1 MSVKKGSVYV
11 SNDELIRRIAY
22 QRASGLT
29 QIAWLKYIKVKDV
42 NQIGR
47 AAAQLKSRGASKEEI
62 EKRVGFWVD
71 DIRLFLESSHTERD
85 EFLMW
90 YEEIINL
97 KLNAQERSAG
107 LLKYLTDN
115 DINTDWYFN
124 MLRGYEFFR
133 YCLSIMSPEDAVA
146 TMNSGVDSS
155 IKLCFEHPK
164 EDTQEELETQTS
176 GYIAPARPRVDEEY
190 YVEPQAVTT
199 AAVSY
204 EEVDDEDPED
214 AEPDDAESDDAAD
227 FITVQL
233 CRYKDGGPAD
243 RSASIDIP
251 FTEETFVAV
260 MTAIDAIVR
269 QFMVEG

>member
-47 AAAQLKSRGASKEEI
+47 AAAQLKSRGVSKEEI
-62 EKRVGFWVD
+62 EERVGFWVD
-71 DIRLFLESSHTERD
+71 DIQLFLSSSHAERD

-146 TMNSGVDSS
+146 TMNSGVNSS
-155 IKLCFEHPK
+155 IKLSFEHPK
-164 EDTQEELETQTS
+164 EDTQEELDTQTS
-176 GYIAPARPRVDEEY
+176 GYIAPTRSSADEEY
-190 YVEPQAVTT
+190 YVDPQAVTT
-199 AAVSY
+199 AAVGY
-204 EEVDDEDPED
+204 EEVDDEEQKGT
-214 AEPDDAESDDAAD
+214 ELGSAAD
-227 FITVQL
+227 LITVQL

-251 FTEETFVAV
+251 FTEETFIAV

-269 QFMVEG
+269 KFMAEG

>member
-47 AAAQLKSRGASKEEI
+47 AAAQLKSRGVSKDEI
-62 EKRVGFWVD
+62 EERVGFLVD
-71 DIRLFLESSHTERD
+71 DIRQFLGAPHAERD

-97 KLNAQERSAG
+97 KLDAQERSAG

-115 DINTDWYFN
+115 DINTDWYFT

-133 YCLSIMSPEDAVA
+133 YCLSMMSPEDAVA
-146 TMNSGVDSS
+146 TMNSGVSSS

-176 GYIAPARPRVDEEY
+176 GYIAPTRPRDEEY
-190 YVEPQAVTT
+190 YVEPQTVTT

-204 EEVDDEDPED
+204 EEVDDGDSEGTETDGKT
-214 AEPDDAESDDAAD
+214 D

-233 CRYKDGGPAD
+233 CRYKEGGPAD
-243 RSASIDIP
+243 RLASIDIP
-251 FTEETFVAV
+251 FTEENFIKT
-260 MTAIDAIVR
+260 MTAVDAIVR
-269 QFMVEG
+269 KFMEDE

>member
-29 QIAWLKYIKVKDV
+29 QIAWLRYIKVKDV

-47 AAAQLKSRGASKEEI
+47 AAAQLKSRGVSKEEI
-62 EKRVGFWVD
+62 EERVGIWVD
-71 DIRLFLESSHTERD
+71 DIRQFLESPHTERD
-85 EFLMW
+85 EFLMC

-97 KLNAQERSAG
+97 KLDAQERSAG
-107 LLKYLTDN
+107 LLRYLTDN
-115 DINTDWYFN
+115 DINTDWYFT
-124 MLRGYEFFR
+124 MLKGYEFFR

-164 EDTQEELETQTS
+164 EGAHEELETQTS
-176 GYIAPARPRVDEEY
+176 GYIAPARPRADEEY
-190 YVEPQAVTT
+190 YVDPQAVTT
-199 AAVSY
+199 AEVSY
-204 EEVDDEDPED
+204 EEVDDGEPED
-214 AEPDDAESDDAAD
+214 TELGNTAD

-243 RSASIDIP
+243 RYASIDIP
-251 FTEETFVAV
+251 FTEENFIKA

-269 QFMVEG
+269 QFMMEG